1 MASDSEGKTF
11 DRETLLDLVVNAIP
25 LGIIL
30 FFILAFALINPFGSN
45 PVNTAIQFSIMAV
58 TGVALLVLTYVSGKA
73 ISEAED
79 ELEEKGLE
87 LSEEAGAGGAATG
100 TEPEPTPEAT
110 DDDDPAA

>member
-58 TGVALLVLTYVSGKA
+58 TGAALLVLTYVSGKA

-87 LSEEAGAGGAATG
+87 LSEEVGADEAAEP
-100 TEPEPTPEAT
+100 EPEPTTETT
-110 DDDDPAA
+110 DDDESAA